1 MNQQLTGQYGQQ
13 QPMYGQQPMMG
24 QGQQM
29 MGQQPMMGQQQ
40 MGQQPMMGQQMMGQ
54 QMMGQQPMMNQQM
67 MQQIKEISIGSGI
80 DSTEKNAIMQA
91 AYNAYTNKLKPI
103 SSGVSNYI
111 KQMIGGE
118 WFVFVCKVGAPNF
131 DFCLSTVLGN
141 DFMKISI
148 GETLFQVCRIK
159 N

>member
-1 MNQQLTGQYGQQ
+1 
-13 QPMYGQQPMMG
+13 
-24 QGQQM
+24 
-29 MGQQPMMGQQQ
+29 
-40 MGQQPMMGQQMMGQ
+40 
-54 QMMGQQPMMNQQM
+54 MMNQQM

>member
-1 MNQQLTGQYGQQ
+1 
-13 QPMYGQQPMMG
+13 
-24 QGQQM
+24 
-29 MGQQPMMGQQQ
+29 

-54 QMMGQQPMMNQQM
+54 QPMMGQQMMGQQPMLQV
-67 MQQIKEISIGSGI
+67 KEIQIGSGI
-80 DSTEKNAIMQA
+80 DATEKNAIMQA
-91 AYNAYTNKLKPI
+91 AQNAISNKLKPI

-111 KQMIGGE
+111 KQLIGGE

-148 GETLFQVCRIK
+148 GETLFQVCRIR